1 MESKK
6 IRIFGEDFI
15 KNNKNKCKLLI
26 DNKEKELCHYINME
40 GKKEI
45 KIKLKEIKTNTNM
58 SYMFE
63 FCPSLSSFPDIIF
76 T

>member
-45 KIKLKEIKTNTNM
+45 KIKLKK
-58 SYMFE
+58 
-63 FCPSLSSFPDIIF
+63 
-76 T
+76 